1 MPTLPCRTAPC
12 WSLTLARCTG
22 PTSVRPEPRSG
33 RGSAPSRARCCRAGA
48 CASAGSS
55 SSSSS
60 PDPAMDGETGS
71 GQPVSGVA
79 SALPAT
85 LVLAPDRA
93 GERSTPVYD
102 WLVVGRECGGVDER
116 HRLLID
122 DPAISRSHLELRL
135 DLELDQAWLTDHST
149 NGTRLNGQR
158 IERSIPV
165 RLKPGDRIRLGGT
178 ELQFRSWRF
187 AAGPGAAAPAVVR
200 DLNTIR
206 EISVTE
212 MVMVVGDII
221 GFSTIAETTGDRVLL
236 ENIDRLYAGLR
247 QILAR
252 HRGTLSNY
260 VGDAFFATWEA
271 AACDGAAPQGAAADG
286 GAVYPAR
293 SAVAFAVEAAE
304 TVPLIA
310 ASLDL
315 RDPGGGPLRM
325 GWGVALGPAAV
336 SQLTGM
342 LVTVLGDATNVA
354 FRLSG
359 LAARDGRPDVLVTDA
374 VYDATSAAFAFTSP
388 SAIQVKG
395 RRQPV
400 QVLGAGRR

>member
-1 MPTLPCRTAPC
+1 
-12 WSLTLARCTG
+12 
-22 PTSVRPEPRSG
+22 
-33 RGSAPSRARCCRAGA
+33 
-48 CASAGSS
+48 
-55 SSSSS
+55 
-60 PDPAMDGETGS
+60 MDAETGS
-71 GQPVSGVA
+71 DQPVSGVA

-85 LVLAPDRA
+85 LVLATDRA

-165 RLKPGDRIRLGGT
+165 RLKPGDRIRLGGA
-178 ELQFRSWRF
+178 ELQFRSRRF
-187 AAGPGAAAPAVVR
+187 AAGPGAGAPAVVP

-206 EISVTE
+206 EISVTD

-247 QILAR
+247 QLLTR
-252 HRGTLSNY
+252 HHGTLSNY

-271 AACDGAAPQGAAADG
+271 AAPDSGTVDTATFDRAARDRSAAG
-286 GAVYPAR
+286 GDAVDPAR

-304 TVPLIA
+304 TVPRLA
-310 ASLDL
+310 AGLDL

-354 FRLSG
+354 FRLSS
-359 LAARDGRPDVLVTDA
+359 LADRDGRPGVLVTDA
-374 VYDATSAAFAFTSP
+374 VYDATAAAFAFTSP

-400 QVLGAGRR
+400 QVLGASRSRC